1 MDDILDGIKRIK
13 AFEKLFV
20 GLGNDKFI
28 IKDLEKPDEHTTLA
42 FRKNGIL
49 DVHKTKEGSEKEYES
64 LGKFDLIKAV
74 KDILADPKSFENALM
89 DFVKGLKEVHFDEPE
104 FEHFTVAI
112 MKSKEELAKL
122 AKKEKKNLSFPI
134 ETIADFDFR
143 NSIIPWKEAKNKMN
157 EYALVF
163 DKTLPVGYV
172 WKVNGKFFYMSID
185 VMANSSVSRLITKMT
200 NPEKLQDS

>member
-20 GLGNDKFI
+20 GLGDDKFI
-28 IKDLEKPDEHTTLA
+28 LKDLEKPDEHITMA

-49 DVHKTKEGSEKEYES
+49 DVHKTKEGSKKEYES
-64 LGKFDLIKAV
+64 LGKFDLIKTA
-74 KDILADPKSFENALM
+74 KDILADPKGFENALM

-112 MKSKEELAKL
+112 MKSKEELTKL

-134 ETIADFDFR
+134 ETIADFDIQS
-143 NSIIPWKEAKNKMN
+143 SIIPWKQAKNKMK
-157 EYALVF
+157 ESALVF

-185 VMANSSVSRLITKMT
+185 AITNSSISRLITKMT
-200 NPEKLQDS
+200 NPKKLQD